1 MFICLYGCIVTNYF
15 CRCLYCDVVARTF
28 LWILRQISYVDFFSV
43 TVRMHQSAAAAAAS
57 DVDVA
62 AISQWQVLL
71 SV

>member
-1 MFICLYGCIVTNYF
+1 
-15 CRCLYCDVVARTF
+15 
-28 LWILRQISYVDFFSV
+28 
-43 TVRMHQSAAAAAAS
+43 MHQSAAAAAAS